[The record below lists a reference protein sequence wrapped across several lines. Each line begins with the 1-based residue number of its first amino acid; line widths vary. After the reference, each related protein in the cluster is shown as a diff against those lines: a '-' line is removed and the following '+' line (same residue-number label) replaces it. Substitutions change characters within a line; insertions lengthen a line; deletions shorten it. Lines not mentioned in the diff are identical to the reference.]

1 MDDIVATKVVQRPDG
16 TEHLVFQKARIAVK
30 RGPDRGKQLDVD
42 RPRVRVGTAPDCE
55 LRLSDEAVSRYHL
68 ELRATERGFLV
79 RDLGST
85 NGTRVGELKLL
96 EAVVTGPVLL
106 ELGQTRLQVSTSV
119 SEVVEI
125 PLSSRGSFGGLLG
138 QSRQIRQVFAILER
152 VAPTRSTVLLE
163 GESGTGKEVA
173 AHAVHRAS
181 GRGDGP
187 FVVVDCGAIP
197 ASLIE
202 SELFGHEKGAF
213 TGADPARTG
222 ALEQAD
228 GGTLFLDEVGELPLE
243 LQPRLLRF
251 LESQEVKPVGS
262 SSHRP
267 RVVDVRVVAATNRNL
282 SVEVDEGRFRQDLYY
297 RLSVVQVELPPL
309 RERPEDV
316 LLLARHFAE
325 ALQKDPREVISSDV
339 AGLLLAYSWPG
350 NVRELRNV
358 IERVALLPELAA
370 QQLHR
375 SAEASPAPAPTIG
388 NLVELDFHEGRRRW
402 QDIFERQY
410 LTAQMARGNQVVKA
424 AAKSADLPRQT
435 FHRLLRKHGLKD
447 G

>member
-1 MDDIVATKVVQRPDG
+1 MDKIVATKVVQRPDG
-16 TEHLVFQKARIAVK
+16 TEHLVFQKARIVVK
-30 RGPDRGKQLDVD
+30 RGPDKGKQLVVD
-42 RPRVRVGTAPDCE
+42 RPRVRIGTAPDCD
-55 LRLSDEAVSRYHL
+55 LQLTDEAVSRYHI
-68 ELRATERGFLV
+68 ELRATERGYLL

-85 NGTRVGELKLL
+85 NGTRVGELRLL
-96 EAVVTGPVLL
+96 EAVVTGPVVL
-106 ELGQTRLQVSTSV
+106 ELGQTRLQVSTS
-119 SEVVEI
+119 STEVVEI

-152 VAPTRSTVLLE
+152 IAPTRSTVLLE

-173 AHAVHRAS
+173 AHAIHKAS
-181 GRGDGP
+181 GREGP

-197 ASLIE
+197 ANLIE

-213 TGADPARTG
+213 TGADRARTG
-222 ALEQAD
+222 ALAHAD
-228 GGTLFLDEVGELPLE
+228 GGTLFLDEVGELPVE

-251 LESQEVKPVGS
+251 LESQEVKPIGS
-262 SSHRP
+262 SSHEP

-297 RLSVVQVELPPL
+297 RLSVVAVELPPL
-309 RERPEDV
+309 RERPEDI

-325 ALQKDPREVISSDV
+325 ALQKDPREVISSAV
-339 AGLLLAYSWPG
+339 AGLLLAYAWPG

-358 IERVALLPELAA
+358 IERVSVLPELAA
-370 QQLHR
+370 RQLHR
-375 SAEASPAPAPTIG
+375 SAETSPAPAPTIG
-388 NLVELDFHEGRRRW
+388 ALVEQSFHEGRSRW

-410 LTAQMARGNQVVKA
+410 LTAQMARNNQVVKA

-435 FHRLLRKHGLKD
+435 FHRLLRKHGLKES
-447 G
+447 